1 MAQQEKAKAKMN
13 EEQKHHVSKMG
24 LIIIAQVVIMVVLTT
39 LMVIIVSNKIDQM
52 IVNDNIAIT
61 KEKCAELELYM
72 ADSATIINNYSS
84 ADEIINVIEHPNDPE
99 AVAAAQKYTE
109 KISANLNNLEGIY
122 VSEWNTHVLAHTN
135 KGVVGITTRKEQAA
149 LDELHNAM
157 LNSQNNN
164 IYNAGIII
172 SPASGQQI
180 ISMYKAI
187 FNDAGQPVG
196 LVGLGI
202 YTEGI
207 VEDLDERNTKITSD
221 SQYCMIDVHAK
232 KYVFAHNKELMNTE
246 VTEADAPEFFKLTNE
261 LAATTENKSG
271 TFTFKRDGKSFYG
284 IYSYIGYMGQVF
296 IIDGSSSELFR
307 LTINMLIFLIIFT
320 IIYIIIG
327 IFFYNLVKKQEETVY
342 KLDKSL
348 KKTQKTKQSLNS
360 AIFQDILTNCKN
372 RVSFTNDFEKG
383 KVQDTPDYPYYFTM
397 FNISEFSSINI
408 LYGEDI
414 GDEVLS
420 NVASTISSCL
430 EGAEVY
436 RTGSDEFVAVM
447 QGQGSITGRSR
458 VCDYIDQ
465 TLSQLTRPINTSAGP
480 VNVMFRASIVKKSF
494 SIDPSVLPA
503 LKDTLNQSGIAQPG
517 QVPFLDMDTL

>member
-1 MAQQEKAKAKMN
+1 MAKTNAKLN
-13 EEQKHHVSKMG
+13 EEQKQHVSKMG
-24 LIIIAQVVIMVVLTT
+24 LIIIAQVAVMVILTFIMVM
-39 LMVIIVSNKIDQM
+39 MVTDRIDKM

-72 ADSATIINNYSS
+72 ENSTTIINNYSS
-84 ADEIINVIEHPNDPE
+84 ADEIINVLEHPDDPE

-109 KISANLNNLEGIY
+109 KISESLNNLEGIY
-122 VSEWNTHVLAHTN
+122 VSNWNTTVLAHTN
-135 KGVVGITTRKEQAA
+135 PAVVGITTRTEQGA
-149 LDELHNAM
+149 LDELHNGM
-157 LNSQNNN
+157 LNSPNYN

-172 SPASGQQI
+172 SPASKQQV

-187 FNDAGQPVG
+187 FNDAGKPVG

-202 YTEGI
+202 YTSGI
-207 VEDLDERNTKITSD
+207 REDMEARNTKITSD
-221 SQYCMIDVHAK
+221 SQYFMIDVHSK
-232 KYVFAHNKELMNTE
+232 KYVFAHDESLPNTVIDAE
-246 VTEADAPEFFKLTNE
+246 KAPEFDKLADE

-271 TFTFKRDGKSFYG
+271 TFSFKRDGKSFYG

-307 LTINMLIFLIIFT
+307 LPINMFIFFIVFT
-320 IIYIIIG
+320 IIYIIIA

-360 AIFQDILTNCKN
+360 AIFNDMLTDCKN
-372 RVSFTNDFEKG
+372 RVSFTNDFERG
-383 KVQDTPDYPYYFTM
+383 NIQDTPDYPYYFMM
-397 FNISEFSSINI
+397 FNIAEFSSINI

-414 GDEVLS
+414 GDEVLT
-420 NVASTISSCL
+420 NVANTIRSSL
-430 EGAEVY
+430 EGAELY

-447 QGQGSITGRSR
+447 QGQGSLQGSSR
-458 VCDYIDQ
+458 VCTYADQ
-465 TLSQLTRPINTSAGP
+465 TISALSRPINTAAGP
-480 VNVMFRASIVKKSF
+480 VNVMFRASIVKKST

-517 QVPFLDMDTL
+517 QIPFLDMDNL